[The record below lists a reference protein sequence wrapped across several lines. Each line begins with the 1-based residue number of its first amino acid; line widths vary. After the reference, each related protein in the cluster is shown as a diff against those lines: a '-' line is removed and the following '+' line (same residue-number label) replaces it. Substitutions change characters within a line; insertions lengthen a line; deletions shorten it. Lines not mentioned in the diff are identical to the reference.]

1 VSTAYSRGVTDT
13 RERLVEAGVA
23 RLEAYGPGGLTLRA
37 VTRDAGVSHG
47 APRRHFT
54 TFAGLLA
61 AIAERGV
68 ADLEAD
74 LLAALGGDGPVEERI
89 HRAVDAYL
97 AFAGARPHMFALI
110 FRHHVLDG
118 GGRNLRERTL
128 PLLDALADVIGDD
141 GRAKALAIWTHA
153 HGIAV
158 LGLAGALDLAATADE
173 RRTLLRAAVRA
184 HLSSA
189 G

>member
-1 VSTAYSRGVTDT
+1 VPDT
-13 RERLVEAGVA
+13 RERLVDAGVS
-23 RLEAYGPGGLTLRA
+23 RLEALGPGELTLRG

-47 APRRHFT
+47 APRRHFA

-61 AIAERGV
+61 AIADRGV
-68 ADLEAD
+68 ADLEAH
-74 LLAALGGDGPVEERI
+74 LFAALGGDGTVEDRV
-89 HRAVDAYL
+89 HRALTAYL
-97 AFAGARPHMFALI
+97 EFARARPHMFALI
-110 FRHHVLDG
+110 FSHDLLEG

-128 PLLDALADVIGDD
+128 PILDALADVIGDD
-141 GRAKALAIWTHA
+141 GRARALAIWTHA

-158 LGLAGALDLAATADE
+158 LDLTGALDLAATTAE